1 MAATQNWKW
10 WHSVILLAIIIA
22 IILIS
27 EKRVVNINIRYTWIL
42 TLLLLAAFAVI
53 AGQGVTGYWWGI
65 AIDNRNKVSLSRL
78 QMIIW
83 TIIVVAGFLSAALS
97 NINSAAESPL
107 DIAIPEQ
114 LLWLMGISTTSLV
127 GSPLIKS
134 TKSKGVIHDNSSPA
148 DARLVDMFM
157 AEVAGTE
164 TRIDL
169 AKVQMFFVTLV
180 VMIAYSVAMGTEL
193 DTATAAGASDGITS
207 LPEIAG
213 GVVGLLGISHAGYLS
228 AKGISGSGTEAPAAS
243 TTGSTGGSTDGS
255 ET

>member
-1 MAATQNWKW
+1 MAATKNWKW
-10 WHSVILLAIIIA
+10 WHSVILLVIIIA

-27 EKRVVNINIRYTWIL
+27 EPQVVRISIRYTWII

-65 AIDNRNKVSLSRL
+65 AIDDRNKVSLSRL

-83 TIIVVAGFLSAALS
+83 TIIVVAGFLSAALA
-97 NINSAAESPL
+97 NINNPAATTPL
-107 DIAIPEQ
+107 DITVPEQ

-134 TKSKGVIHDNSSPA
+134 TKSKGVIHGNASPA

-157 AEVAGTE
+157 AEVTGSE

-193 DTATAAGASDGITS
+193 SSEAVITT

-228 AKGISGSGTEAPAAS
+228 AKGISGNNAAAAQP
-243 TTGSTGGSTDGS
+243 TPGFD
-255 ET
+255 E

>member
-1 MAATQNWKW
+1 MAATKNWKW
-10 WHSVILLAIIIA
+10 WHSVILLVIMIA
-22 IILIS
+22 ILLIS
-27 EKRVVNINIRYTWIL
+27 EPQVARLSIRYTWII

-65 AIDNRNKVSLSRL
+65 AIDDRNKVSLSRL

-83 TIIVVAGFLSAALS
+83 TIIVVAGFLSAALA
-97 NINSAAESPL
+97 NINNPATTTPL
-107 DIAIPEQ
+107 DITVPEQ

-134 TKSKGVIHDNSSPA
+134 TKSEGIIHGNASPA

-157 AEVAGTE
+157 AEVTGSE

-180 VMIAYSVAMGTEL
+180 VMIAYGVAMGTEL
-193 DTATAAGASDGITS
+193 SSEAVITT

-228 AKGISGSGTEAPAAS
+228 AKGISGNNAAAAQP
-243 TTGSTGGSTDGS
+243 TPGSTS
-255 ET
+255 EASGEPAS